1 MSNQRF
7 LIWQRNKC
15 LRRNAQMFEDID
27 KNKSSG
33 YSSYLKDSEIKIKPP
48 SIKTFIKTN
57 KINSQNKFSISFP
70 RVSTNE
76 NCQGLHLKFQKTLV
90 NDKITSKLLE
100 IIETQTDNQC
110 SDEKYYKPLNK
121 QFYDSKY
128 YDKYMST
135 KNNVECTL
143 INDKDL
149 SFKPKILYLKPQ
161 HTHQVL
167 KENRKKYRID
177 DESIFSELDKSVTL
191 FQRLLRGRAYQIMM
205 IMAKIRYQPIL
216 HSDEAPETLET
227 SKKIKEITC
236 ADVLEYSRK
245 KYISRFFD
253 MLSNESIHIKYSE
266 NKNKMLIQQGNLS
279 RIANEMVERKR
290 RQIEITGRLEQDEI
304 LKQVL
309 KIHEDVSILFCDKIM
324 EEAIKQSAKEESLKA
339 MMKSCKTKF
348 YNIESEKNIE
358 KELVSNF
365 IIPEA
370 HKVIMRESQSLN

>member
-1 MSNQRF
+1 MCTYEYSTSVTVLDTMKLPFYEKKNRITLDKIHIENRNLFENVERHQSNMTRNQIINKNKLQVKFDQRDKHYARNQRF

-33 YSSYLKDSEIKIKPP
+33 YSSYLKDSEIIIKPP
-48 SIKTFIKTN
+48 
-57 KINSQNKFSISFP
+57 NSQIAQNKFSISFP
-70 RVSTNE
+70 RISTNE
-76 NCQGLHLKFQKTLV
+76 NCQGLHSKFQKTLV
-90 NDKITSKLLE
+90 NDKIT
-100 IIETQTDNQC
+100 N
-110 SDEKYYKPLNK
+110 
-121 QFYDSKY
+121 
-128 YDKYMST
+128 
-135 KNNVECTL
+135 
-143 INDKDL
+143 L
-149 SFKPKILYLKPQ
+149 SFKPKILHLKPQ

-177 DESIFSELDKSVTL
+177 DEDIFSELDKSVTL
-191 FQRLLRGRAYQIMM
+191 FQRLLRGRAYQIM
-205 IMAKIRYQPIL
+205 
-216 HSDEAPETLET
+216 
-227 SKKIKEITC
+227 KIKEITC
-236 ADVLEYSRK
+236 ADVLEYSK
-245 KYISRFFD
+245 KKHISRFFD
-253 MLSNESIHIKYSE
+253 MLFKESIHIKYSE

-309 KIHEDVSILFCDKIM
+309 KIHEDVSILFCEKLM

-370 HKVIMRESQSLN
+370 HKVIMRESQSLNSNYH